1 MDLLE
6 EINERGTTIVMVTH
20 SAECAARAQRQIHLL
35 DGKVVDLDA
44 PPTLLRADVPAEAAR

>member
-1 MDLLE
+1 
-6 EINERGTTIVMVTH
+6 MVTH